1 MKALMIFTIFLS
13 GLAMADH
20 RGGNGGH
27 PFEISLKNRLLR
39 VARFIMENPKDFGKL
54 SETNWYLIAENVSIE
69 ITDEVLRDKFHAT
82 KCATNFPKRNLI
94 KFNKACFLSYQ
105 QETRTLNSL
114 LAHELFNLRGI
125 ELPRRGQ
132 SVYTYSSKFLTIDR
146 SLSVNTS
153 SLSFLSSK
161 CTIANDVYAHLSKVS
176 QAIIELKGF
185 KPVPSLQRPEFQLL
199 LKSDNSELITLR
211 RKVWSENVLIKDELA
226 WKRDRSIQ
234 TEENLI
240 ELPLCV
246 LL

>member
-1 MKALMIFTIFLS
+1 MKALIIITILLS
-13 GLAMADH
+13 SLALADH

-27 PFEISLKNRLLR
+27 PFEIALKNRLLR

-69 ITDEVLRDKFHAT
+69 ITDEILKDKFNAT
-82 KCATNFPKRNLI
+82 KCATNFPKKNLI
-94 KFNKACFLSYQ
+94 KFNKSCFLNHQ

-125 ELPRRGQ
+125 ELPRRGR

-161 CTIANDVYAHLSKVS
+161 CTLANEVYGQLSKVS

-185 KPVPSLQRPEFQLL
+185 RPVATSQRPEFELM
-199 LKSDNSELITLR
+199 LKPANSELITLR
-211 RKVWSENVLIKDELA
+211 RKVWSDNVLIKDELA
-226 WKRDRSIQ
+226 WKRELSMEP
-234 TEENLI
+234 EENLI
-240 ELPLCV
+240 ELPLCI